1 MKIPSRFKNVAR
13 KLMTKGIF
21 NFILRSKDRSQIY
34 LTGKVKGTVPSGCS
48 SKTTVGNTM
57 R

>member
-1 MKIPSRFKNVAR
+1 
-13 KLMTKGIF
+13 MTKGICS
-21 NFILRSKDRSQIY
+21 FIMRSKDRARIY
-34 LTGKVKGTVPSGCS
+34 LTGRVRGTVPSGCS